1 MYQPEFEDCW
11 ALGLVSQHDPRSH
24 IMEIA
29 MDKVHNIY
37 DYLIF
42 FIIHLL
48 SLHLSQFQCKNIF
61 VLQGDENQLVDPRVI
76 HVMLAEEEV
85 VLIH

>member
-29 MDKVHNIY
+29 MDKVNNIMY
-37 DYLIF
+37 YYYYRNIIIDRY
-42 FIIHLL
+42 FI
-48 SLHLSQFQCKNIF
+48 LHLHSF
-61 VLQGDENQLVDPRVI
+61 VSVS
-76 HVMLAEEEV
+76 M
-85 VLIH
+85 

>member
-29 MDKVHNIY
+29 MDKVNNIMY
-37 DYLIF
+37 YYYRCIIIDRY
-42 FIIHLL
+42 FIVHLL
-48 SLHLSQFQCKNIF
+48 SYPLSQCQCKNTFCIT
-61 VLQGDENQLVDPRVI
+61 GR
-76 HVMLAEEEV
+76 
-85 VLIH
+85 